1 MPDIVSE
8 QKWREARVSLVQK
21 EKDLTRLRDEVTAER
36 RNLPWTLVTKNYV
49 FEGEN
54 GQVSFAELFGQHDQ
68 LVVQHFMFGPDWEE
82 GCPSCSFWVDGVNGT
97 LDHLAARGT
106 AYAAISRG
114 PLEKLLTYRKR
125 MGWSIPWVSSLDNEF
140 NFDFGVSFTPEQV
153 ENGKAEYNFG
163 QSNHPP
169 GEAPGFSVFAKDEA
183 GRVYRTYSTYAR
195 GLDPINPV
203 YQLIDFTPK
212 GRDEDELAFPMAWVR
227 RRDQY

>member
-8 QKWREARVSLVQK
+8 QEWREARVSLVKK

-36 RNLPWTLVTKNYV
+36 RNLPWVLLAKDYI
-49 FEGEN
+49 FAGEN
-54 GQVSFAELFGQHDQ
+54 GQISLIDLFGQHDQ

-82 GCPSCSFWVDGVNGT
+82 GCPSCSFWVDGLNGT
-97 LDHLAARGT
+97 LDHLAARGI
-106 AYAAISRG
+106 AYTAISRG
-114 PLEKLLTYRKR
+114 PLEKLLIYRER
-125 MGWSIPWVSSLDNEF
+125 MGWNIPWVSSLGNDF

-153 ENGKAEYNFG
+153 ESGKAEYNFG

-169 GEAPGFSVFAKDEA
+169 GEAPGFSVFTKDEA

-203 YQLIDFTPK
+203 YQLIDLTPK
-212 GRDEDELAFPMAWVR
+212 GRDEEELAFPMAWVR
-227 RRDQY
+227 RHDQY